1 MMHPQAI
8 RAEALWATEPSVADD
23 DFDIDEQRRS
33 SRAEGLATAKE
44 PVDYVVDLDA
54 AGVGCRL
61 YRPRPNAAV
70 IVHLHGGGFVFGD
83 LETHDAHCRRL
94 ALATGWAVLS
104 VDYRRAPEHR
114 YPAASDDVDTVVDW
128 LRQQGS
134 SLDVDSG
141 RLSVMGDSAGGQL
154 ALVACLRRPVFSASV
169 LVYPCIDPS
178 GSYPS
183 YRSETGGLTGAE
195 MDWYW
200 DAYAPAA
207 SRSDSRELFPLAAG
221 ADLSGLPATMVI
233 TAEHDP
239 LRDEGEALAA
249 AIAAAGVPS
258 VSVRYLGMI
267 HGFFGDPELFDAS
280 NVAVSQVSAWL
291 SSARIGST

>member
-8 RAEALWATEPSVADD
+8 RAEALWATEPSVVDD
-23 DFDIDEQRRS
+23 EFDADEQRRS
-33 SRAEGLATAKE
+33 SRAEGLAEPKE
-44 PVDYVVDLDA
+44 PVDYVVDVDA
-54 AGVGCRL
+54 GGVGCRL
-61 YRPRPNAAV
+61 YRPRPNAGV
-70 IVHLHGGGFVFGD
+70 IVFLHGGGFVFGD
-83 LETHDAHCRRL
+83 LETHDARCRRL
-94 ALATGWAVLS
+94 ALATGRAVLA

-128 LRQQGS
+128 LRESGS
-134 SLDVDSG
+134 SLDVDTG
-141 RLSVMGDSAGGQL
+141 HLSVMGDSAGGQL
-154 ALVACLRRPVFSASV
+154 ALVACLRRPVFSSSV

-195 MDWYW
+195 MDWLW
-200 DAYAPAA
+200 DAYAPAG
-207 SRSDSRELFPLAAG
+207 SRGDSAELFSLSAG

-258 VSVRYLGMI
+258 VSVRYLAMT
-267 HGFFGDPELFDAS
+267 HGFFGNPELFDAS
-280 NVAVSQVSAWL
+280 NVAVSQASAWL
-291 SSARIGST
+291 NSAAVGPT